1 MFKLFEKKNFGI
13 PVKLLV
19 LISYF
24 IGYFITNNL
33 NGLFAAALVATIVF
47 AFDFDDK
54 VKIAIIQS
62 YLFGL
67 LFALLYSIFTIPE
80 YLINLLIP
88 IGFMASSDITM
99 IQLISLA
106 GLNILAVIIFTIYII
121 AAIFGKDLKFKLI
134 LKLFE
139 EKHNQRNNVES
150 VDEAEKT
157 YEQDKTKEEGITKEQ
172 DKKKEQDIGE
182 KEIKHDN
189 TGKQK
194 QQKQYTKTSKLF
206 PPSQPQYPPMPQV
219 KPPAKLAQSSTHK
232 TIIENIL
239 KPEPE
244 KQQNTNGTEQ
254 KPKEP

>member
-1 MFKLFEKKNFGI
+1 MYKLFEKKNLGI
-13 PVKLLV
+13 PVKLMV

-33 NGLFAAALVATIVF
+33 NGLFAAAFVATIVF
-47 AFDFDDK
+47 VFDFDDK

-62 YLFGL
+62 YVFGL

-80 YLINLLIP
+80 YLVNLLIP
-88 IGFMASSDITM
+88 IGFMTSSDITM
-99 IQLISLA
+99 IQLIALA

-121 AAIFGKDLKFKLI
+121 AALFNRDIKSKLI
-134 LKLFE
+134 LKLFI
-139 EKHNQRNNVES
+139 EKNDQRIQEDK
-150 VDEAEKT
+150 DENIENITEKKDSI
-157 YEQDKTKEEGITKEQ
+157 EQKITKE
-172 DKKKEQDIGE
+172 KDIGE
-182 KEIKHDN
+182 NNENQNK
-189 TGKQK
+189 TGKLK

-219 KPPAKLAQSSTHK
+219 KPPAKIAQSSSHK

-244 KQQNTNGTEQ
+244 KQQNVNITEQ
-254 KPKEP
+254 KPKEPEGSK